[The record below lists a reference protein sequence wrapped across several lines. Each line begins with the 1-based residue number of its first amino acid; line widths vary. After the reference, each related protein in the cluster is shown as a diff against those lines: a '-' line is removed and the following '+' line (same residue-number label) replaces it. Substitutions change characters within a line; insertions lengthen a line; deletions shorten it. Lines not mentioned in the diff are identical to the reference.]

1 MIKKEYSS
9 LPQNPLRIRGH
20 IFFYRADISMADSKK
35 QTINLTKMLEVGWT
49 MPEILLLRAC
59 HTYTMLAPYAKGM
72 PMGRGQIK
80 Y

>member
-1 MIKKEYSS
+1 MANIKIIISPK
-9 LPQNPLRIRGH
+9 PAQDRGKSC
-20 IFFYRADISMADSKK
+20 FYRADISLDDSKK
-35 QTINLTKMLEVGWT
+35 QTVNLTKMLEVEWS